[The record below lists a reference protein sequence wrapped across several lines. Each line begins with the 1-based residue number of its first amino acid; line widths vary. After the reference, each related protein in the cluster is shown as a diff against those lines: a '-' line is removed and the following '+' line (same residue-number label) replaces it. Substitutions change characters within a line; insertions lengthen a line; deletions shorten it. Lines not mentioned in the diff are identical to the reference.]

1 MMFDCSRNKKQQ
13 DLQFLTNLTVFV
25 LYKTLQNEDPLQN
38 RFEIA
43 WKGSKMILDRRR
55 NRKKQK
61 LRVLANLTCKT
72 ELTFSLRARPAK

>member
-43 WKGSKMILDRRR
+43 
-55 NRKKQK
+55 
-61 LRVLANLTCKT
+61 
-72 ELTFSLRARPAK
+72 